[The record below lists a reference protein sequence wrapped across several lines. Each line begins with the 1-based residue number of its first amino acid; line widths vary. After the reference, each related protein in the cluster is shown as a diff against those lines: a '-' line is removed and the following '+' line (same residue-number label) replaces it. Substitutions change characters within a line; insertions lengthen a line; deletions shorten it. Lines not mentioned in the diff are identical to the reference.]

1 MHVAAAF
8 LFLAAMLFHSHTFF
22 VLSVVLAGAGFLNLH
37 LPEIKEGRMQRII
50 RAGIA
55 AEKRLGAMAPGWRK
69 RGLGGGVMFGFIL
82 IAIALWTRALLL
94 IAALIGVGVLVWVA
108 YDNRRYG
115 IR

>member
-1 MHVAAAF
+1 VI
-8 LFLAAMLFHSHTFF
+8 S
-22 VLSVVLAGAGFLNLH
+22 
-37 LPEIKEGRMQRII
+37 
-50 RAGIA
+50 
-55 AEKRLGAMAPGWRK
+55 
-69 RGLGGGVMFGFIL
+69 GFIV